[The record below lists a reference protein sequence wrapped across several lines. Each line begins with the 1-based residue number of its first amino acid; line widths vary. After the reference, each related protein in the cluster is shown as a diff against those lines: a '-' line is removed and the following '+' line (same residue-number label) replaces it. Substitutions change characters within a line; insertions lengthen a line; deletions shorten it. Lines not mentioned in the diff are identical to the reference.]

1 MEIKCTQCGGSVPIE
16 YDTVFVRCPFCETAL
31 YVDTN
36 QTVKHYIML
45 VQSGEGD
52 IAPIIQREL
61 SYMEIKDPV
70 TVIKAD
76 LHYFPFWRLE
86 NNKGGALNIPAASP
100 LLEDMYEIVFPSGE
114 FKFFSD
120 DLANGKSVTGP
131 EVTLDDALVEGE
143 KLIADDSEK
152 FTSAS
157 ITHLPFYMVNYSCQ
171 NEEHEAVVEG
181 ISGKVYADGWPA
193 APQKQKDR
201 HLGLIAFIA
210 ITLFFLEAF
219 FPSFLPVS
227 ANVGIL
233 MSLGMMIVTGVL
245 IYYYSMNTLKRMKW

>member
-16 YDTVFVRCPFCETAL
+16 YDSVFIRCAFCETAL
-31 YVDTN
+31 YVDTD
-36 QTVKHYIML
+36 QTVKHFVML
-45 VQSGEGD
+45 PQVAGND

-70 TVIKAD
+70 TVIKTD

-86 NNKGGALNIPAASP
+86 NNKGRAQNIPAASP
-100 LLEDMYEIVFPSGE
+100 LIEDMSEIRFPAGE
-114 FKFFSD
+114 FKLFSD
-120 DLANGKSVTGP
+120 ELVNEKSVVEP
-131 EVTLDDALVEGE
+131 EVTFEDAVTEG
-143 KLIADDSEK
+143 KKSTNGPADK

-157 ITHLPFYMVNYSCQ
+157 ITHIPFFIVNYACQ
-171 NEEHEAVVEG
+171 KMDHEAVVEG
-181 ISGKVYADGWPA
+181 VSGTVYADGWPV

-201 HLGLIAFIA
+201 RLGLIAFMSVA
-210 ITLFFLEAF
+210 LFLFEAS

-227 ANVGIL
+227 ANVGII

-245 IYYYSMNTLKRMKW
+245 VYYYSMNMLKKMKW